1 MKQSQAT
8 KSFPSPSGASHFQIV
23 SQILKVIHGY
33 EFPSPSGAS
42 HFQIRNQIFYFPGIF
57 CFRPLPGHLIS
68 KFYGMSPCSTL
79 YDTFPSPSGASHFQ
93 ILSFTPRIPCGLAER
108 FAWENQIGASFMSS
122 ASPKSPQT
130 QHLSH
135 ARENRPP
142 LPLSLISHS
151 HYNTRFIITQSLFS
165 STQLPPGSS
174 YHRTLQLRQ

>member
-1 MKQSQAT
+1 MDLVSVPFRGI
-8 KSFPSPSGASHFQIV
+8 SFPNVVKKTSQKWRKV
-23 SQILKVIHGY
+23 SVPFRGIS
-33 EFPSPSGAS
+33 FPNRGVC
-42 HFQIRNQIFYFPGIF
+42 HRRERRYQ
-57 CFRPLPGHLIS
+57 
-68 KFYGMSPCSTL
+68 
-79 YDTFPSPSGASHFQ
+79 FPSPSGASHFQ

-108 FAWENQIGASFMSS
+108 LAWENQIGASFMSS
-122 ASPKSPQT
+122 ASPKTPQT

>member
-1 MKQSQAT
+1 MGAI
-8 KSFPSPSGASHFQIV
+8 SFGIDGEKFINPSPYGESHFQIHIDL
-23 SQILKVIHGY
+23 SRKLDN
-33 EFPSPSGAS
+33 A
-42 HFQIRNQIFYFPGIF
+42 
-57 CFRPLPGHLIS
+57 
-68 KFYGMSPCSTL
+68 M
-79 YDTFPSPSGASHFQ
+79 FPSPSGASHFQ

>member
-1 MKQSQAT
+1 M
-8 KSFPSPSGASHFQIV
+8 F
-23 SQILKVIHGY
+23 
-33 EFPSPSGAS
+33 
-42 HFQIRNQIFYFPGIF
+42 R
-57 CFRPLPGHLIS
+57 FRPLPGHLIS
-68 KFYGMSPCSTL
+68 KFLHNFLHFFPIVSVPFRGISFPNNREEMCFNIIPR
-79 YDTFPSPSGASHFQ
+79 FPSPSGASHFQ